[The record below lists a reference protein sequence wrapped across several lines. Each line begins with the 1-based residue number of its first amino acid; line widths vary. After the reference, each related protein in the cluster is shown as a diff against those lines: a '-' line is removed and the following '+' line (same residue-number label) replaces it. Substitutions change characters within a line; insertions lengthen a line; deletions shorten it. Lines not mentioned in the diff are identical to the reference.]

1 MLKVGDR
8 VRFTKRSISLY
19 YGRNGTV
26 LSLTPIP
33 QAVLVA
39 VCMDGD
45 PAACEV
51 AFLSESLR
59 LLTPAE
65 LLVEAAEKEESDE

>member
-1 MLKVGDR
+1 M
-8 VRFTKRSISLY
+8 
-19 YGRNGTV
+19 